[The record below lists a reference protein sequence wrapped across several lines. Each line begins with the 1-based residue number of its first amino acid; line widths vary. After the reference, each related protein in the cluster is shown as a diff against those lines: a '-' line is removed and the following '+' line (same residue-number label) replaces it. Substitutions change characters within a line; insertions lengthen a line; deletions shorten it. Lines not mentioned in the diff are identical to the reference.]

1 MQEPAL
7 PPDETERLAAL
18 HRLDILDTPPEAR
31 FDRITRL
38 ACSTFNVPIALVSL
52 VDSQRQWFKSCQG
65 LDVRETPR
73 SLSFCAHALFSPE
86 ILLVADT
93 LEDPRFVDHPAV
105 TGEPKVRFYAG
116 CPLRTADERIVGTL
130 CVVDREPRTLSAD
143 EAELLRGL
151 AAWVENELNAFELKR
166 LVTALQERDTRLLES
181 EQRFR
186 HAFDYAPIGI
196 ALVSPTEE
204 WLRVNPALC
213 ELVGYSAEELQRR
226 TFQDITHP
234 DDLAVDLAFLKE
246 LLAGKRA
253 VYTIEKRYLHRLGH
267 TVWISLSASLVR
279 TAQGEPAYFVSQI
292 EDITER
298 RRLEQLKSEFLA
310 TAAHELRSPMSSIL
324 GFSELL
330 LQRQFDEERRREL
343 LGIIHEQ
350 ASQLTNLINEL
361 LDLARIEAGG
371 RRDFNMKRQP
381 LLPVVERTLAA
392 FLTPPDRD
400 PVQWEIATALPEV
413 AIDAEKLRQA
423 LTNLLSNA
431 YKYSQPG
438 SNVSLRVEQ
447 TLGGIVISVRDRGT
461 GMNREEVAHMFER
474 FYRGAESRKIGG
486 SGLGLSIV
494 KEIVEL
500 HGGRIEIDSEHRE
513 GTTVSILLPV

>member
-7 PPDETERLAAL
+7 PPDETERIAAL

-65 LDVRETPR
+65 LGVRETPR

-93 LEDPRFVDHPAV
+93 LRDPRFVDHPAV
-105 TGEPKVRFYAG
+105 TGDPNVRFYAG
-116 CPLRTADERIVGTL
+116 CPLRTVDERIVGTL
-130 CVVDREPRTLSAD
+130 CLVDREPRTLSAD

-151 AAWVENELNAFELKR
+151 AAWVENELNAYELKR
-166 LVTALQERDTRLLES
+166 LVAALQERDARLLES

-186 HAFDYAPIGI
+186 HAFEYAPIGI
-196 ALVSPTEE
+196 ALVSPTGE

-213 ELVGYSAEELQRR
+213 ELVGYSAADLQRR

-234 DDLAVDLAFLKE
+234 DDVGADLGYFRE
-246 LLAGKRA
+246 MLAGSRT
-253 VYTIEKRYLHRLGH
+253 VYTVEKRYLHRLGH
-267 TVWISLSASLVR
+267 TVWVSLSASLVR
-279 TAQGEPAYFVSQI
+279 DAEGKPAYFVSHI

-298 RRLEQLKSEFLA
+298 RRLEQVKSEFLA

-330 LQRQFDEERRREL
+330 LQRQFEEERRREL
-343 LGIIHEQ
+343 LGIIHDQ
-350 ASQLTNLINEL
+350 ARQLTNLINEL

-371 RRDFNMKRQP
+371 RRDFNIKRQP
-381 LLPVVERTLAA
+381 LLPVVESTIVA
-392 FLTPPDRD
+392 FLPPQDRD
-400 PVQWEIATALPEV
+400 PVQWEFSATLPEV

-431 YKYSQPG
+431 YKYSASG
-438 SNVSLRVEQ
+438 AVVSLQVEQ
-447 TLGGIVISVRDRGT
+447 TLGGIVISVRDRGI
-461 GMNREEVAHMFER
+461 GMTREEVAHMFER
-474 FYRGAESRKIGG
+474 FYRGTEARKVGG
-486 SGLGLSIV
+486 TGLGLSIV

-500 HGGRIEIDSEHRE
+500 HGGRVEIDSEHGV
-513 GTTVSILLPV
+513 GTTVSIVLPV